1 MPIAPAPARILRRI
15 AERCRTRPEPT
26 QRERDRLAYIMEAA
40 QEMFIE
46 LGRAAVTVDQF
57 AYSTGMAPVT
67 IRRAV
72 CDMDHVFGLI
82 LMKHLDAILI
92 AISAVRYDT
101 PDALAR
107 RRAEYFRHTRGYL
120 GIPTPLH
127 FLLLRDRFA
136 LPPDELEPVERQH
149 RLIGSLLG
157 GGDTPDDILS
167 QLDCP
172 TLDLAKIESACAGF
186 AAIDRDRQ
194 QATQPPPVAEQ
205 PEPDYAEPEPERQ
218 PGPPAPPDPV
228 AAFQDGA
235 LLTRTATR
243 PCGRPFLLRPHP
255 KPAPEDT
262 S

>member
-186 AAIDRDRQ
+186 AAIDRDRR
-194 QATQPPPVAEQ
+194 QATQPPPAAEQ
-205 PEPDYAEPEPERQ
+205 PEPATRPD
-218 PGPPAPPDPV
+218 PGPQTPQRSASPPDPL
-228 AAFQDGA
+228 ANQPDGM
-235 LLTRTATR
+235 LLTATTDPPR
-243 PCGRPFLLRPHP
+243 ARHFLLRP
-255 KPAPEDT
+255 KPPP
-262 S
+262 